1 MLVKNEYINELLDWY
16 ENLLTPKQVEIMN
29 LYYKE
34 DLSLAEIADY
44 LHITRSAVYDQLKRT
59 EKALVSYEE
68 RLHLVVQFKKRN
80 EIYQELEKRA
90 GSDLQTLIKRLKE
103 LE

>member
-1 MLVKNEYINELLDWY
+1 MLVKNEYINELMDWY
-16 ENLLTPKQVEIMN
+16 ENLLTPKQVDIMN

-59 EKALVSYEE
+59 EKLLVSYEE
-68 RLHLVVQFKKRN
+68 RLHLIVQYKKRR
-80 EIYQELEKRA
+80 EIYQKLEKITD
-90 GSDLQTLIKRLKE
+90 SDIQALIKRLME

>member
-16 ENLLTPKQVEIMN
+16 ENLLTPKQVDIMN

-59 EKALVSYEE
+59 EKLLVSYEE
-68 RLHLVVQFKKRN
+68 RLHLVSQFKKRR

-90 GSDLQTLIKRLKE
+90 NSEIQTLIKRLKD